1 MAKRPVFLPVFEGYN
16 LADER
21 SFEFKWAPGFAEVQ
35 KKKNIQSLHEAAR
48 RSGILRVL
56 EISTKSSEIV
66 GRRLSAFSLKICLRE
81 GEFPLESV
89 YQGSKVFEGGGPFA
103 ELFELSPREAKRFMR
118 NCDRGEIVS
127 FQLEGLNYPL
137 SPKTAFYD
145 WLYIRALTNHTD
157 WIKEH
162 VQYDAFTDIEFNPGR
177 QVNCQARA
185 FAEYLSLFHR
195 GHLQEAAAD
204 FDTFAKMLE
213 PQSKRRSMTI
223 PKAAE
228 VAFNFELAAVLRRK
242 HPRWPGRIG
251 VEQTNVFSEAAGLRP
266 DIIIRHPGGLPV
278 AVETEYAP
286 ATTVEQDA
294 CERLGRTLRETGD
307 TIEQALA
314 VRLPDNLASAR
325 QAELEAE
332 IERATLE
339 FCILSGD
346 SKNPVRWPATGWLEG
361 TVDDLAASIELAAH
375 SENRVARSM
384 QVLEDGIA
392 HAAGK
397 LRDGG
402 ADAPVMLE
410 TIARDLHQK
419 DGEQTSRMAM
429 AILTNAL
436 TFHTAIAGAHQ
447 IETLDQLRGTNGRIS
462 KMRVLDIWRHILDN
476 INYWPIFKIA
486 SDILLPIRNGTAQ
499 VLLDRLA
506 QVASELDMIGAT
518 SQHDLRGRMFQRLIA
533 DRKFLATF
541 YTLPSSA
548 ALLAELG
555 VERLEIDW
563 SDCDAVTGLRI
574 GDFACGTG
582 ALLNAAYEAV
592 LSRHRRFGGDDSAIH
607 PKMMEHA
614 LVGTDIM
621 PAATHLTASVLS
633 STHPSITF
641 GNTSI
646 ITLPYG
652 EQSEQSARGIAIG
665 ALDLIEEQRTLPLFG
680 TGQERLRGTGESEV
694 GHVDLPHG
702 GFDLVIMN
710 PPFTRP
716 TNHEAVDAPPVPSF
730 AGFDTSE
737 KEQKHM
743 SARLK
748 KIRKPSMAGHGNA
761 GLASNFIDLAH
772 AKVRSPGGVI
782 ALVLPAAFLQRQ
794 AWAAS
799 RRLLAANYEDVVII
813 TIASTG
819 STDRA
824 FSADTGM
831 AEVLVI
837 ATRRRATDQA
847 DGDALFV
854 NLLGRPKSILEAVTV
869 ARAVRRTPT
878 GRLVNPIKTGTEE
891 RAGHSIRGA
900 FHDTGAAGLL
910 NADVGDAAVRFVQ
923 GELLL
928 PQQHSAISL
937 PVINLGALGNR
948 GLYDL
953 DISGTEKSSGDG
965 GPRGPFE
972 IVRLEPGTI
981 RTYPVLWG
989 HNAAHETRMIVEPDR
1004 AGEVRTGCKGRAI
1017 DAWNGTASRLHFN
1030 RDFRLNS
1037 QPLAACLTSN
1047 PTIGGRGWPNFLCAD
1062 EWWEKLLVLW
1072 ANTTLGLIAF
1082 WWIGARQ
1089 QQGRAILTISR
1100 LPDLVVLDPRDFS
1113 RAQLDLASSIFE
1125 EFRER
1130 EMLPANEAW
1139 RDETRK
1145 ALDRA
1150 ILVDLLG
1157 LPENIL
1163 EPLALLRNQWCA
1175 EPSVHGGKKT
1185 APVS

>member
-1 MAKRPVFLPVFEGYN
+1 MARRPVFLPVYEGQN
-16 LADER
+16 LVQER
-21 SFEFKWAPGFAEVQ
+21 MFDFKWASGFAESQ
-35 KKKNIQSLHEAAR
+35 KKRNINALHNAAR
-48 RSGILRVL
+48 RSGIQRVL
-56 EISTKSSEIV
+56 EISTKSAESV
-66 GRRLSAFSLKICLRE
+66 GRRLSAFSLKISLRGRE
-81 GEFPLESV
+81 YPLESV
-89 YQGSKVFEGGGPFA
+89 YQGCKVFERGGPFTEVFDLA
-103 ELFELSPREAKRFMR
+103 PREAKHYMR
-118 NCDRGEIVS
+118 SYDWGRIIS
-127 FQLEGLNYPL
+127 FQLEGLRYPL

-145 WLYIRALTNHTD
+145 WLYIRALTNHTE
-157 WIKEH
+157 WIREH
-162 VQYDAFTDIEFNPGR
+162 VQYDAFTDIEFNPAK

-185 FAEYLSLFHR
+185 FAEYVSLLHR
-195 GHLQEAAAD
+195 GHLQSAAAD
-204 FDTFAKMLE
+204 FETFARMVQPHVK
-213 PQSKRRSMTI
+213 SRAIAI
-223 PKAAE
+223 PKTAE

-251 VEQTNVFSEAAGLRP
+251 VEQTNVFNDAASLQP

-286 ATTVEQDA
+286 AATVEQDA
-294 CERLGRTLRETGD
+294 GQRLGRTLRETGD
-307 TIEQALA
+307 TIEQAIAL
-314 VRLPDNLASAR
+314 RLPDNLAWAR
-325 QAELEAE
+325 QTELEEE
-332 IERATLE
+332 IERATLG
-339 FCILSGD
+339 FCILSGGP
-346 SKNPVRWPATGWLEG
+346 KNPERWPATGWLEG
-361 TVDDLAASIELAAH
+361 TVDDLAACIELAAH
-375 SENRVARSM
+375 SENRIARSM

-397 LRDGG
+397 LRDAG
-402 ADAPVMLE
+402 ADAPIMLE
-410 TIARDLHQK
+410 TIAQDLHQK

-462 KMRVLDIWRHILDN
+462 KMKVLTVWRHILDN

-506 QVASELDMIGAT
+506 QVASELDSIGAT
-518 SQHDLRGRMFQRLIA
+518 SQHDLGGRMFQRLIA

-555 VERLEIDW
+555 AARLEIDW

-592 LSRHRRFGGDDSAIH
+592 LSRHRRSGGDDSAIH

-652 EQSEQSARGIAIG
+652 EQSEESARGIAIG

-680 TGQERLRGTGESEV
+680 TGHERLTGTGQSEV

-702 GFDLVIMN
+702 GFDFVIMN

-730 AGFDTSE
+730 AGFDTSAM
-737 KEQKHM
+737 EQKHM

-772 AKVRSPGGVI
+772 AKVKSPGGVI
-782 ALVLPAAFLQRQ
+782 ALVLPAAFLQGQ
-794 AWAAS
+794 AWAAA
-799 RRLLAANYEDVVII
+799 RRLLAQNYEDIVII

-837 ATRRRATDQA
+837 ATRSRATKQA
-847 DGDALFV
+847 DGEALFV
-854 NLLGRPKSILEAVTV
+854 NLLRRPKSILEAVTV
-869 ARAVRRTPT
+869 AWAIRQTATD
-878 GRLVNPIKTGTEE
+878 RLVSPIKIGTEE

-900 FHDTGAAGLL
+900 VHDMGAAGLL
-910 NADVGDAAVRFVQ
+910 NADVGDAAVRLVK
-923 GELLL
+923 GDLVL
-928 PQQHSAISL
+928 PHQHSAISL
-937 PVINLGALGNR
+937 PIINLGALGNR

-953 DISGTEKSSGDG
+953 DISGTETSTGDCS
-965 GPRGPFE
+965 PRGPFD

-981 RTYPVLWG
+981 PTYPALWG
-989 HNAAHETRMIVEPDR
+989 HSAAHETRMIVEPDR
-1004 AGEVRTGCKGRAI
+1004 AGEVRSGCRDRAI
-1017 DAWNGTASRLHFN
+1017 DAWNRTASRLHYN

-1037 QPLAACLTSN
+1037 QPLAACLTPN
-1047 PTIGGRGWPNFLCAD
+1047 RAIGGRGWPNFLCAD
-1062 EWWEKLLVLW
+1062 EWWETPLVLW
-1072 ANTTLGLIAF
+1072 ANTTLGLISF

-1100 LPDLVVLDPRDFS
+1100 LPDLAVLDPRHFS
-1113 RAQLDLASSIFE
+1113 QSQQDLASSIFE
-1125 EFRER
+1125 KFRER
-1130 EMLPANEAW
+1130 DMLPANEAW

-1145 ALDRA
+1145 ALDGA
-1150 ILVDLLG
+1150 VLVDLLG

-1185 APVS
+1185 APAD

>member
-1 MAKRPVFLPVFEGYN
+1 MARRPVFLPVFDGHN
-16 LADER
+16 LVQECMFD
-21 SFEFKWAPGFAEVQ
+21 FKWAPGFAEVQ
-35 KKKNIQSLHEAAR
+35 KKKNIKALHEAAR
-48 RSGILRVL
+48 RDGIERVL
-56 EISTKSSEIV
+56 EISTKSSEMV
-66 GRRLSAFSLKICLRE
+66 GRKLSAFSLKITLRE
-81 GEFPLESV
+81 GEYPLESV
-89 YQGSKVFEGGGPFA
+89 YQGSKVFEGGGPFT
-103 ELFELSPREAKRFMR
+103 EIFDLSPREAKHFIR
-118 NCDRGEIVS
+118 NCDQGRMVG
-127 FQLEGLNYPL
+127 FQLEGLRYPL
-137 SPKTAFYD
+137 SPKNAFYD
-145 WLYIRALTNHTD
+145 WIYIRSLTNHTD
-157 WIKEH
+157 WIREN
-162 VQYDAFTDIEFNPGR
+162 VTYGAFTDIEFNPGK

-185 FAEYLSLFHR
+185 FAEYLSLLYR
-195 GHLQEAAAD
+195 GRLQDVVAD
-204 FDTFAKMLE
+204 FESFVNMLQ
-213 PQSKRRSMTI
+213 PQTKRTSMTI
-223 PKAAE
+223 PRTVE
-228 VAFNFELAAVLRRK
+228 VAFNFELAAVLRKK

-251 VEQTNVFSEAAGLRP
+251 VEQTNVFSEAAGLQP

-278 AVETEYAP
+278 AVETEYTP

-294 CERLGRTLRETGD
+294 RQRLGMTLRETGD

-325 QAELEAE
+325 QKDLEAE

-346 SKNPVRWPATGWLEG
+346 PENPDRWPATGWLDG
-361 TVDDLAASIELAAH
+361 TVDDLAAYIELAAH
-375 SENRVARSM
+375 SENRIARSM

-397 LRDGG
+397 LRDAG
-402 ADAPVMLE
+402 ADAPIMLE

-429 AILTNAL
+429 AILANAL
-436 TFHTAIAGAHQ
+436 TFHTAIAGAHK
-447 IETLDQLRGTNGRIS
+447 IETLDQLRGTNGLIS
-462 KMRVLDIWRHILDN
+462 KTKVLNVWRHILDN

-499 VLLDRLA
+499 VLLERLTH
-506 QVASELDMIGAT
+506 VAADLDMIGAT
-518 SQHDLRGRMFQRLIA
+518 SQHDLSGRMFQRLIA

-555 VERLEIDW
+555 AARLDIDW
-563 SDCDAVTGLRI
+563 SDCEAVTALRI

-592 LSRHRRFGGDDSAIH
+592 LSRHRRCGGDDSVIH
-607 PKMMEHA
+607 PRMMEHA

-633 STHPSITF
+633 STHPSVTF

-652 EQSEQSARGIAIG
+652 EQSEESARGIAIG

-680 TGQERLRGTGESEV
+680 TGQKRLRGTGESDV

-716 TNHEAVDAPPVPSF
+716 TNHEAVDAPPIPSF

-772 AKVRSPGGVI
+772 AKVRTPGGVI
-782 ALVLPAAFLQRQ
+782 ALVLPASFLQGQ

-799 RRLLAANYEDVVII
+799 RRLLAEHYKDVVII
-813 TIASTG
+813 TIATTG

-837 ATRRRATDQA
+837 ATRRRATERA

-854 NLLGRPKSILEAVTV
+854 NLLRRPRTILEAVTV
-869 ARAVRRTPT
+869 ARAVRRIPT
-878 GRLVNPIKTGTEE
+878 DRPVNPIRIGTGE

-900 FHDTGAAGLL
+900 VRDTGAAGLL
-910 NADVGDAAVRFVQ
+910 NADVGDAAVRLVQ

-928 PQQHSAISL
+928 PHQHNSISL
-937 PVINLGALGNR
+937 PVVELGALGNR

-953 DISGTEKSSGDG
+953 DISGTEKTGRHGST
-965 GPRGPFE
+965 RGAFD
-972 IVRLEPGTI
+972 IVRLKPELIP
-981 RTYPVLWG
+981 TYPALWG
-989 HNAAHETRMIVEPDR
+989 HSAADETRMIVEPDC
-1004 AGEVRTGCKGRAI
+1004 AGEVRTGCKDRAI
-1017 DAWNGTASRLHFN
+1017 EAWKGTASRLHFN

-1037 QPLAACLTSN
+1037 QPLAACLTSG
-1047 PTIGGRGWPNFLCAD
+1047 PTIGGRGWPNFLCTN
-1062 EWWEKLLVLW
+1062 ERWEKPLVLW

-1100 LPDLVVLDPRDFS
+1100 LPDLAVLDPRNFT
-1113 RAQLDLASSIFE
+1113 RQQLDQAASIFK

-1139 RDETRK
+1139 RDQTRQ
-1145 ALDRA
+1145 AIDRA
-1150 ILVDLLG
+1150 VLIDLLG
-1157 LPENIL
+1157 FPENIL

-1185 APVS
+1185 APVV